1 GSMSNCTLFTDG
13 QGRIGIDMQGAII
26 LDVGARTNN
35 NGSGVA
41 TYNSVVPDACALM
54 DGDITNDHSSRGDED
69 IVGDGWPNTVI
80 RENWHDFLLSG
91 KHCSSQ
97 TPGLPGV
104 RPCAASGRDTIA
116 NHRAHKCA
124 CYNPG

>member
-1 GSMSNCTLFTDG
+1 MIAQRCTMNDGPMPNCTLFTNG

-35 NGSGVA
+35 NGSAVA
-41 TYNSVVPDACALM
+41 TYNGVIPDACTLM
-54 DGDITNDHSSRGDED
+54 NGDIANNHCTRGNED
-69 IVGDGWPNTVI
+69 VICDGRPNAVI
-80 RENWHDFLLSG
+80 RENRHDFLLTV

-104 RPCAASGRDTIA
+104 PPCGASGRDTTA
-116 NHRAHKCA
+116 
-124 CYNPG
+124 